1 MMKEM
6 QARTVA
12 ELAAHVHG
20 LVTGDPTTVI
30 RGIASIEDARTG
42 DITFAESV
50 RYLEN
55 AWSSSATAILAP
67 RLHGQVAMSP
77 DVGIGNKVLIE
88 VDDPRLAFT
97 LLLDLFAPE
106 RYVDRGIHP
115 TAVIGRDVR
124 IGRNVL
130 IGPHAVIGDHVC
142 LGDNATIHGLVFLG
156 ADVEIGE
163 DTVVHPNA
171 SLLHGTIVGNRTIV
185 HSGAVLGADGF
196 GYLTQG
202 GKHRKVPQIGH
213 VRIGDDV
220 EIGANVT
227 IDRAKTGATRIGNG
241 TKIDNQVHVGH
252 NCQIGEDVLL
262 VAQVGLAG
270 GVEIGDGAILAG
282 KVGVKEQ
289 LSVGARSVVGAV
301 SLVLKDVPPRQF
313 VSGNPARPHK
323 ENLRAQ
329 AAAARTPDLM
339 RAMREMER
347 RIAELE
353 RRSGPD
359 GLR

>member
-1 MMKEM
+1 MKEM
-6 QARTVA
+6 PVRTVG

-20 LVTGDPTTVI
+20 LVTGDPETVI
-30 RGIASIEDARTG
+30 RGIASIEDARSG
-42 DITFAESV
+42 DITFAESL

-55 AWSSSATAILAP
+55 ACSSSASAILAP
-67 RLHGQVAMSP
+67 RLEGGVRLSP

-88 VDDPRLAFT
+88 VDNPRLAFT

-106 RYVDRGIHP
+106 RYADRAIHP
-115 TAVIGRDVR
+115 TAVLGSDVR

-130 IGPHAVIGDHVC
+130 IGAHAVIGDHVR
-142 LGDNATIHGLVFLG
+142 LGDNATIHALAFVGD
-156 ADVEIGE
+156 DVEVGE
-163 DTVVHPNA
+163 DSVVHPNA
-171 SLLHGTIVGNRTIV
+171 TLLHGTIVGARTII

-202 GKHRKVPQIGH
+202 GRHRKVPQIGH
-213 VRIGDDV
+213 VRVGDDV

-227 IDRAKTGATRIGNG
+227 IDRAKTGATRIGDG

-252 NCQIGEDVLL
+252 NCQIGENVLL

-270 GVEIGDGAILAG
+270 GVEVGDGAILAG
-282 KVGVKEQ
+282 KAGVKEQ
-289 LSVGARSVVGAV
+289 LSIGAGAVVGAASV
-301 SLVLKDVPPRQF
+301 VLKDIPAKQF
-313 VSGNPARPHK
+313 VSGIPARPHK

-339 RAMREMER
+339 RAMRDLER

-353 RRSGPD
+353 RGAGPE
-359 GLR
+359 GHR